1 MQPPFKGL
9 LFDLDGTLLDTAP
22 ELAQAANTLYKKYG
36 KTEQPF
42 EILRPLAGDGA
53 MAFIELVFG
62 TGNQNQ
68 MALRQEFID
77 IYLTQFGAH
86 TQLFPGVETLINYFT
101 DLQYPWG
108 IVTNKPQYLTKTTLL
123 HFPLLAKANVI
134 VCGDTL
140 KKSKPHPEP
149 VLHACKKLGLNP
161 AECAFIGDHERDI
174 IAGRAAGT
182 YTVIAQYGYVPAHV
196 DTVSWCANAT
206 IKNVDEIYPLL
217 SNVV

>member
-1 MQPPFKGL
+1 MKTTFKGL

-36 KTEQPF
+36 KPEQPF
-42 EILRPLAGDGA
+42 DILRPLAGDGA

-68 MALRQEFID
+68 SALRQEFID
-77 IYLTQFGAH
+77 IYLTQFGQY
-86 TQLFPGVETLINYFT
+86 TEFFPGVETLIQHF
-101 DLQYPWG
+101 DEIHYPWG
-108 IVTNKPQYLTKTTLL
+108 IVTNKPRYLTKTTLQR
-123 HFPLLAKANVI
+123 FPLLDKALIV

-140 KKSKPHPEP
+140 KKGKPHPEP
-149 VLHACKKLGLNP
+149 VLHACKKLALTP

-182 YTVIAQYGYVPAHV
+182 FTMVARYGYLSTNTDPADWH
-196 DTVSWCANAT
+196 ANV
-206 IKNVDEIYPLL
+206 IIDKIDEVYNWI
-217 SNVV
+217 